1 MQPTDTTIAQ
11 RMQIPFHRPSL
22 GRAEEEAVLQVLRSG
37 WLTMGPKT
45 IEFEREFAS
54 FVGVKHALAVS
65 SCTAGLHLALEA
77 LGIREN
83 DEVLVPT
90 LTFTATAEVVT
101 YLNAKPVLVDCE
113 PTYYNIDFDAAHKK
127 CTPKTRAIVPVH
139 FAGMPCDM
147 RRLKEFAEEHRIYV
161 LEDAAHAF
169 PAKYENAYV
178 GTQSSATAYSFYAT
192 KTLTTGEGGMVVTN
206 SDELLARMQTMRLHG
221 MSKDAWKRY
230 TAGGS
235 WFYEIVAPGFKY
247 NLTDLQSAIG
257 LVQLAKAE
265 RMRVQRQ
272 NIAEC
277 YSCALKCVAELILP
291 TPNPLAVSAWHLYVV
306 LVNLDM
312 LRISRDE
319 VMLQLQARGISCAV
333 HFIPLHYHPYYQQ
346 SWGYALG
353 DFPAA
358 EAYFKRCIS
367 LPLYP
372 EMTQQE
378 VDYVVTN
385 LIDIVKANRR

>member
-1 MQPTDTTIAQ
+1 
-11 RMQIPFHRPSL
+11 
-22 GRAEEEAVLQVLRSG
+22 
-37 WLTMGPKT
+37 
-45 IEFEREFAS
+45 
-54 FVGVKHALAVS
+54 
-65 SCTAGLHLALEA
+65 
-77 LGIREN
+77 
-83 DEVLVPT
+83 
-90 LTFTATAEVVT
+90 
-101 YLNAKPVLVDCE
+101 
-113 PTYYNIDFDAAHKK
+113 
-127 CTPKTRAIVPVH
+127 
-139 FAGMPCDM
+139 M